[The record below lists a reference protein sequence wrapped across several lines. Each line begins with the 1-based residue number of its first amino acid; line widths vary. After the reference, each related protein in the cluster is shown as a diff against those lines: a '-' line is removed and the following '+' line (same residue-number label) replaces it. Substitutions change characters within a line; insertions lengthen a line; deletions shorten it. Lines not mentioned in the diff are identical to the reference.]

1 VIRWKLNEVMSQQR
15 LRNKDLA
22 EALGITENSAY
33 RLRKSEEMPRLTPQ
47 RLEGICQLLQCQP
60 GDLLEWAAPSAAPWG
75 DAGFRQ
81 ASEAHKGDAQSVLVE
96 RNPSEAYKVM
106 AKAALQRLTAFHA
119 QILALSWRGYKQYGP
134 GVVVF
139 TDLPEGAQIAYLE
152 KAHLADLSC
161 QEAVERNRP
170 ELSAVVL
177 YYQSSDYS
185 GSDYEILTLTGPRN
199 PPEYYRVLSNSEAG

>member
-1 VIRWKLNEVMSQQR
+1 MIRWKLNEVMSRQR

-22 EALGITENSAY
+22 EALEITENSAY

-60 GDLLEWAAPSAAPWG
+60 GDLLEWSAPSAVPWIDSSLG
-75 DAGFRQ
+75 RIEAGQ
-81 ASEAHKGDAQSVLVE
+81 HGTPQSVLVE
-96 RNPSEAYKVM
+96 RNPAAAYKVM
-106 AKAALQRLTAFHA
+106 PKAALQRLNAFHA

-152 KAHLADLSC
+152 KAHLDDVSC
-161 QEAVERNRP
+161 RNAVDRNRP
-170 ELSAVVL
+170 ELSTVVL
-177 YYQSSDYS
+177 YYQSNDYS

-199 PPEYYRVLSNSEAG
+199 PPEYYRLLSGTEAV